1 MAGTP
6 SRFEIPSRVFA
17 DGVRYYWSRRAV
29 QSSSA
34 TGGEGESQSVRGGK
48 HLDGV
53 LDTVVR
59 QLKTHGVVDNEIFVN
74 CSILSTGQLTLP
86 GYFRPT
92 KVWDL
97 LVIRDNQLLAA
108 MELKAQAGPSFGNN
122 SNNRAEEAIGSSED
136 FWTAYREKAFGQV
149 STPWLGYFF
158 LLEDSSQS
166 SRNTRTVSP
175 HFPVFPELRDA
186 SYAKR
191 YEELCKRL
199 VLERKYTS
207 TCFLLS
213 KRPPR
218 SNQLSASDPVYTEP
232 AEALNAR
239 QFLASLLR
247 SVIKG

>member
-1 MAGTP
+1 MTGTVG
-6 SRFEIPSRVFA
+6 SFEIPSQVFA
-17 DGVRYYWSRRAV
+17 DGVRYYWRRRSV
-29 QSSSA
+29 QSSTA
-34 TGGEGESQSVRGGK
+34 TGGEGEAQSVRGGK

-59 QLKTHGVVDNEIFVN
+59 QLKTHGVVDKEIFVK
-74 CSILSTGQLTLP
+74 CSILDTGKLTLP

-136 FWTAYREKAFGQV
+136 FWTAYRENAFGQV
-149 STPWLGYFF
+149 VMPWLGYLF
-158 LLEDSSQS
+158 LLEDSIDS
-166 SRNTRTVSP
+166 SKNTRTSAP
-175 HFPVFPELRDA
+175 HFPVFPALKNA

-213 KRPPR
+213 NRPLS
-218 SNQLSASDPVYTEP
+218 SNQQSFSNPVYTEP
-232 AEALNAR
+232 SEALNAP
-239 QFLASLLR
+239 QFLTSLLR
-247 SVIKG
+247 SVIK